1 MVFNDMQAKIIIQDT
16 YQHINLIIQDH
27 GSPRVITMVD
37 YTWGHS
43 DCFES
48 STHGNPQSPYPLSLH
63 KQPHAI
69 ANPPWN
75 SHGGA
80 LPKHA
85 TKPKLVQI
93 RK

>member
-48 STHGNPQSPYPLSLH
+48 STHGNPQSP
-63 KQPHAI
+63 
-69 ANPPWN
+69 
-75 SHGGA
+75 
-80 LPKHA
+80 
-85 TKPKLVQI
+85 
-93 RK
+93 